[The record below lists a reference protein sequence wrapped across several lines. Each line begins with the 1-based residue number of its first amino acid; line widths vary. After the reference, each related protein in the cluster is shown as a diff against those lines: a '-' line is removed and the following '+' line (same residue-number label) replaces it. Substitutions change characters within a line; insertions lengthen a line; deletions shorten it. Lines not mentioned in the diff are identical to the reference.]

1 VRAYDEE
8 TGKEL
13 WAGTA
18 HAGSQRGMPVMYLAN
33 GRQYLLVMSQPGGE
47 GGGSTP
53 VPDVPPT
60 TPRGYIVF
68 ALPR

>member
-1 VRAYDEE
+1 
-8 TGKEL
+8 
-13 WAGTA
+13 
-18 HAGSQRGMPVMYLAN
+18 MYLAN